1 MNQYKQALIIRSDLQ
16 MGKGKIAAQ
25 ASHACLQAYLKSDEE
40 TRDEWEAQGSK
51 KITLKVNSEKEL
63 TEVFNNAKKRK
74 LPAALIRDAGHTQV
88 IPGTLTAVA
97 IGPADEDEIDVIT
110 GKLKL
115 L

>member
-1 MNQYKQALIIRSDLQ
+1 MYKQAIIIRADLQ

-25 ASHACLQAYLKSDEE
+25 ASHASLQAYLKADEE
-40 TRDEWEAQGSK
+40 TRDEWESNGGK
-51 KITLKVNSEKEL
+51 KVTLKVSDEREL
-63 TEVFNNAKKRK
+63 VEVFNAAKKRQ

-88 IPGTLTAVA
+88 EPGTLTAVA

>member
-1 MNQYKQALIIRSDLQ
+1 MYKQAIIIRNDLQ

-25 ASHACLQAYLKSDEE
+25 ASHASLQSYLKTDEE
-40 TRDEWEAQGSK
+40 TRDEWEAEGMK

-63 TEVFNNAKKRK
+63 FEIFNAAKKRK
-74 LPAALIRDAGHTQV
+74 LPAALIHDAGQTQV
-88 IPGTLTAVA
+88 EPGTVTSVA